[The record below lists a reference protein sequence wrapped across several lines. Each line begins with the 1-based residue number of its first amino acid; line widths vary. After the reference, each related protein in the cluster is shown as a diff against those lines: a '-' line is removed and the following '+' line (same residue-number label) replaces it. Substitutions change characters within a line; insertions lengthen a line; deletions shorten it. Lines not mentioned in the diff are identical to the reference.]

1 MTNILK
7 VHHFFISMK
16 KLPLKVNKS
25 YSIQK
30 GLAFLL
36 YALKNSKFKLE
47 YLEQFQACSISL
59 LLVENYKYI
68 CCQHSLLLPSSN

>member
-1 MTNILK
+1 MTNIFK
-7 VHHFFISMK
+7 VHNFFISMK
-16 KLPLKVNKS
+16 KLPSKINKS
-25 YSIQK
+25 YNTQK
-30 GLAFLL
+30 VWLFCFMLL
-36 YALKNSKFKLE
+36 KSKFELE